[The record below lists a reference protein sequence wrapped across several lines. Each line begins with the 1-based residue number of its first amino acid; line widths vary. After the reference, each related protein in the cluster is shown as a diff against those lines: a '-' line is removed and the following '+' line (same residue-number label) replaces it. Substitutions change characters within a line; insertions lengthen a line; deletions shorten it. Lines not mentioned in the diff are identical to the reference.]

1 VIFVVKKNMTRSDT
15 VLELFRTFQNIFRC
29 PVCGVNLTVGE
40 SKNLI
45 CDNKHSFDLSRTGYV
60 NLLTKAHTTKYRKEM
75 FAARNRICHSG
86 FYDSLLD
93 RIADS
98 IIKHPSSDAG
108 ESSVVLDA
116 GCGGG
121 VHLSLL
127 TGKLRSSGLDN
138 VQGVGI
144 DIAKEGIQLAARDYR
159 DIVWVVGDI
168 TDMPVQPESINVL
181 LNILSPS
188 HYSEF
193 HRVLKKNGIL
203 IKVTPGEK
211 YLAEIREPIFKDSE
225 KENYDPSDKTDHM
238 GKHFDVTSRDEIFYK
253 VPVPIELLLPLVRM
267 TPLSWNLEPA
277 EIETLASGNLDQITI
292 DLKITVGIKTI

>member
-1 VIFVVKKNMTRSDT
+1 VVKKKMTRSDFA
-15 VLELFRTFQNIFRC
+15 LELFQTYQNFLRC

-86 FYDSLLD
+86 FYDALLD

-98 IIKHPSSDAG
+98 IITFPLSDAG

-121 VHLSLL
+121 AHVSLL
-127 TGKLRSSGLDN
+127 AGKLRSSGLDN
-138 VQGVGI
+138 VQGIGF

-159 DIVWVVGDI
+159 DIIWVVGDI
-168 TDMPVQPESINVL
+168 TDLPVQSGSINVL

-211 YLAEIREPIFKDSE
+211 YLAEIRELIFKDTE
-225 KENYDPSDKTDHM
+225 KEKYDPTEKTDHM
-238 GKHFDVTSRDEIFYK
+238 EKHFDITSRDEVFYK
-253 VPVPIELLLPLVRM
+253 VPVPPEMLKPLIQM

-277 EIETLASGNLDQITI
+277 EIETLASSNLDEITI
-292 DLKITVGIKTI
+292 DLKITVGIKTT

>member
-1 VIFVVKKNMTRSDT
+1 MTRSDFA
-15 VLELFRTFQNIFRC
+15 LELFRTYQNIFRC
-29 PVCGVNLTVGE
+29 PVCGSSLTVGE
-40 SKNLI
+40 SRNLI
-45 CDNKHSFDLSRTGYV
+45 CSNKHSFDLSRTGYV

-86 FYDSLLD
+86 FYNALLD
-93 RIADS
+93 RLADS
-98 IIKHPSSDAG
+98 IITFPLSYAG

-121 VHLSLL
+121 AHLSLL

-138 VQGVGI
+138 VQGAGI
-144 DIAKEGIQLAARDYR
+144 DIAKEGIQFAARDYR
-159 DIVWVVGDI
+159 DIIWVVGDI
-168 TDMPVQPESINVL
+168 TDMPVQSESTNVL

-211 YLAEIREPIFKDSE
+211 YLAEIRELIFKDTE
-225 KENYDPSDKTDHM
+225 KEKYDPSEKADHM
-238 GKHFDVTSRDEIFYK
+238 EKYFDVISSDEVFYK
-253 VPVPIELLLPLVRM
+253 LPVPTELLLPLVRM
-267 TPLSWNLEPA
+267 TPLSWNLKPA
-277 EIETLASGNLDQITI
+277 EIETLSSGNLDEITI
-292 DLKITVGIKTI
+292 DLKITAGIKTA